1 MLETPPYPYPCAGA
15 RLGVVGTCED
25 MCPAEELAR
34 RRRIQD
40 VALLERRDPAVA
52 DTDTS
57 LAVKKFA
64 RNVRPALCCL
74 W

>member
-1 MLETPPYPYPCAGA
+1 MLETLPSSCLCAGA

-25 MCPAEELAR
+25 MCPVEELAR

-40 VALLERRDPAVA
+40 VALLERRNPNVA